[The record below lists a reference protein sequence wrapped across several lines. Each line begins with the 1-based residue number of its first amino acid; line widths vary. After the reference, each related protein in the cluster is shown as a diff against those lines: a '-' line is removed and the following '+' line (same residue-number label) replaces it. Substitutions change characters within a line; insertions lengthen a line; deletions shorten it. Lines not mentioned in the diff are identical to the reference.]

1 MNKLAKCEIQKV
13 NDNNSAVVID
23 FLKQDIIR
31 HAFAFYDIQYAQ
43 AQTKMY
49 VAFENRKPQ
58 GYILTYTG
66 SEFPSV
72 VIECED
78 TVANELI
85 EYTPKDKFIIHAP
98 TNILQIV
105 LREFP
110 RAKHYVED
118 WMLAKKGEASFQKS
132 ENVRRLQTEE
142 DASKLFT
149 LLETRT
155 DRNAASVK
163 RYFEWISKMPL
174 YGVFINNELISYAG
188 SFIQLPQL
196 WMIGG
201 VYTNPKH
208 RNKGY
213 ATQAT
218 SAITEEALRNAEAAV
233 LFVRTD
239 NHPAKKAYEKIGY
252 RKIGEKIW
260 IDVGT
265 GLKP

>member
-1 MNKLAKCEIQKV
+1 LAKCEIQKN
-13 NDNNSAVVID
+13 NDNNKAALID
-23 FLKQDIIR
+23 FLKQDIIK

-43 AQTKMY
+43 EQTTIY
-49 VAFENRKPQ
+49 AAFENRKPQ
-58 GYILTYTG
+58 GYILIYIG
-66 SEFPSV
+66 SEFPSI
-72 VIECED
+72 VIECEK
-78 TVANELI
+78 TIANELI
-85 EYTPKDKFIIHAP
+85 KYAPKDKFIIHAP
-98 TNILQIV
+98 PDLLQIIT
-105 LREFP
+105 RKFP

-118 WMLAKKGEASFQKS
+118 WMLVKKGEASFQKS
-132 ENVRRLQTEE
+132 ENVRKLQTEE

-155 DRNAASVK
+155 DRNAASIK
-163 RYFEWISKMPL
+163 RYFDWISKMPL
-174 YGVFINNELISYAG
+174 YGVFLNDELVSYAG

-218 SAITEEALRNAEAAV
+218 SAITEEALKNAKAAA

-239 NHPAKKAYEKIGY
+239 NNPAKKAYEKIGY

>member
-1 MNKLAKCEIQKV
+1 VNKLARYEIQEV
-13 NDNNSAVVID
+13 NDNNRTVMMD
-23 FLKQDIIR
+23 FLKQDVIK

-43 AQTKMY
+43 EQTKMY
-49 VAFENRKPQ
+49 AAFENGNPQ

-72 VIECED
+72 VIECKN
-78 TVANELI
+78 TIASELI
-85 EYTPKDKFIIHAP
+85 EYVPKDKFIIHAP
-98 TNILQIV
+98 PNLLQIIA
-105 LREFP
+105 REFP

-118 WMLAKKGEASFQKS
+118 WMLVKKGEATFQKS
-132 ENVRRLQTEE
+132 EYMRRLQTEE

-155 DRNAASVK
+155 DRNAASIRK
-163 RYFEWISKMPL
+163 YFDWIRKMPL
-174 YGVFINNELISYAG
+174 YGVFINDELVSYAG

-196 WMIGG
+196 WVIGG
-201 VYTNPKH
+201 VYTNPKY
-208 RNKGY
+208 RSKGY

-218 SAITEEALRNAEAAV
+218 SAITEEALRNAEAAA

-239 NHPAKKAYEKIGY
+239 NNPAKKVYEKIGY